1 MAKGFH
7 VVRKLNDKGE
17 LSRNGV
23 AYPNDP
29 NSKVKGFPLFNLSDA
44 QIAAMHQPSA
54 VFAPTKG
61 SPMEIVYLPPT
72 VGFDKGSAKVRG
84 RDGYIPSAAGLAK
97 ACNELLGPKGE
108 DGNRPF
114 KDFRALSKNKTAMA
128 ALQADPE
135 KAKFLPPV
143 TTAKEA
149 RAAVKAAM
157 KAAAERNEARKAI
170 DAPEAPAAEAEAT
183 AETDAPDV

>member
-7 VVRKLNDKGE
+7 VVLKVKDGVTAH
-17 LSRNGV
+17 NGV

-29 NSKVKGFPLFNLSDA
+29 DSKVKGFPLFNLSEA
-44 QIAAMHQPSA
+44 QLAAMRQPSA
-54 VFAPTKG
+54 VFEPTKG
-61 SPMEIVYLPPT
+61 CPMEIIYLPPT

-84 RDGYIPSAAGLAK
+84 RDGYIPSAAGLAR

-114 KDFRALSKNKTAMA
+114 KDFRALSRNKTAMA

-135 KAKFLPPV
+135 KAKFIPPV
-143 TTAKEA
+143 TNAKEA
-149 RAAVKAAM
+149 RAAVKNAM

-170 DAPEAPAAEAEAT
+170 DAPEATEAAVEAT